1 MQTRCASQQRHLI
14 RSEER
19 IAINKKT
26 EGWGGISQRMADA
39 KKNSQTRLQ
48 IQEGHLARKVLPSMG
63 NPHLEGL

>member
-1 MQTRCASQQRHLI
+1 
-14 RSEER
+14 
-19 IAINKKT
+19 
-26 EGWGGISQRMADA
+26 MADA